1 MALSIHS
8 TLFILHV
15 YAVSGSTWRT
25 GAQPG
30 VLGRK
35 RPPGFKHPSPSQK
48 LCLFHWLPYKSTIW
62 EPLPYNPVQFF
73 LHNKR
78 YNRRK
83 IQITDGGLH
92 NTWCFV
98 DRLAEHFT
106 LHKEAR
112 KPIIGPLA
120 ATCRRSFKTAFT
132 REMPRPHRCQLPLA
146 IL

>member
-1 MALSIHS
+1 MTLPIHS
-8 TLFILHV
+8 AVFTLRV
-15 YAVSGSTWRT
+15 YTVSGSTRRT

-35 RPPGFKHPSPSQK
+35 RPPGSKHPSPSQK
-48 LCLFHWLPYKSTIW
+48 RCLFHWLPYKSTIW
-62 EPLPYNPVQFF
+62 EPLPYNRVPFF

-92 NTWCFV
+92 NTWCFAG
-98 DRLAEHFT
+98 RLAEHFT